1 MGSVREDYIKR
12 SPSLPYDP
20 KLSGRIELRKSLEKG
35 IVGHAISTFPSEC
48 CGFLVGSSKGG
59 ARVVESIIKAEN
71 LKGVGRTDRF
81 EIDPREFMDA
91 DKVARKSGGEILG
104 FYHSHPDCPCYPSMT
119 DRERAWPEYS
129 YIIVEMRAD
138 RSYEIKSWVL
148 DEVSNVFIEELLVIT
163 GK

>member
-1 MGSVREDYIKR
+1 MGRNREEYIKR
-12 SPSLPYDP
+12 SPSLPYDQ
-20 KLSGRIELRKSLEKG
+20 KLSGRIEMGKSLETR
-35 IVGHAISTFPSEC
+35 IVEHAASTFPSEC
-48 CGFLVGSSKGG
+48 CGFLVGSAKRG

-71 LKGVGRTDRF
+71 LKGGGRTDRF

-129 YIIVEMRAD
+129 YIIVEMRGD
-138 RSYEIKSWVL
+138 RTYEIKSWVL
-148 DEVSNVFIEELLVIT
+148 DEVANVFIEELLVIAV
-163 GK
+163 K